1 MVKLKTVGGSVG
13 ISTSGITSIGV
24 NYSDRKQEG
33 ITKNTVIGNVEI
45 GKSSGAEIN
54 KDLGSMT
61 EITKNRDFKTDINIE
76 SQTIK
81 YALNPSQFKEDLQ
94 IAIIEGK
101 ATGRTVVKTID
112 NVINGDKS
120 QDIGDAERRSLI
132 EIKEAIVRV
141 QTAPAMDIIAEKD
154 LADKNVQKELGVVI
168 EKFDPNDPSLSEKV
182 RERIDE
188 LKAEGKEIVAF
199 YDKVT
204 KKIFINQNAKDEEV
218 RASIAREY
226 KIKEDL
232 KLGRGKENDKGQL
245 RSTVA
250 GEIAYDE
257 IKDRLKKG
265 DKNPIS
271 ASSFDVAKMDKDSEV
286 TADGYRAE
294 RKAKK
299 DIAAA
304 EARYNKKLQDISA
317 KYSHRTSLNPEEIA
331 EIKELERQARLE
343 RDKEIAVIQKG
354 IGTIREYEEYAKTQ
368 LAPQWELINSTSY
381 IPEKIAVEARYNFLR
396 RNIDTTKEYKEGTKK
411 AYSDAFEEAYIDNF
425 KEGVETTVKYKIG
438 EKILEKGSK
447 ALGTVGL
454 FFLWSTPAGGGE
466 LPTNKI
472 KTKSDPRK
480 IITPATYGYLAKH
493 FPEYIEAKG
502 NEYTIKG
509 NYRDGILPPKNQGEK
524 INKVIFE
531 DIKNF
536 YDGTKTLDEKISESN
551 GKLYGSLIGSTSGVL
566 LTSYAINK
574 LPEALDTLKGSNT
587 SVVPTVSYKLGNTS
601 PVLYD
606 KSKFLPVPVATN
618 GTLVTQ
624 PLTTG
629 GALTTVPL
637 LTDGANKVSQVPALP
652 NYLTK
657 PEEGGIMVV
666 GAGTEPK
673 SGAYNTDINPKVGGV
688 HFGDATNF
696 KGIPDNFFSLVIIDN
711 PTFNPVNTE
720 ILRVVKPGGE
730 IKITGVI
737 SNQYFSQLYSK
748 SRKTVKVPKG
758 FELIEEGEIPE
769 NLRKQ
774 GYRNNGDLI
783 GQKNGVGVPKK
794 TDRIIRLRK
803 IGE

>member
-1 MVKLKTVGGSVG
+1 
-13 ISTSGITSIGV
+13 
-24 NYSDRKQEG
+24 
-33 ITKNTVIGNVEI
+33 
-45 GKSSGAEIN
+45 
-54 KDLGSMT
+54 MT
-61 EITKNRDFKTDINIE
+61 EITKDRDFKTDINIE
-76 SQTIK
+76 SQTINYIK
-81 YALNPSQFKEDLQ
+81 NPEKFKEDLQ
-94 IAIIEGK
+94 IALIEGK

-112 NVINGDKS
+112 NMINGDKS

-154 LADKNVQKELGVVI
+154 LADKNIQARLGVEI
-168 EKFDPNDPSLSEKV
+168 EKFDPNDPTLSEKV
-182 RERIDE
+182 KERIDE

-232 KLGRGKENDKGQL
+232 ELGRGKANDKGQL

-294 RKAKK
+294 RKAKN
-299 DIAAA
+299 DIAVV
-304 EARYNKKLQDISA
+304 EARYRNKLASISA
-317 KYSHRTSLNPEEIA
+317 EYSHRTSLTPEEIA

-343 RDKEIAVIQKG
+343 RDKEIAIIQKG

-381 IPEKIAVEARYNFLR
+381 IPEKEALKAKYNFLR

-411 AYSDAFEEAYIDNF
+411 VYSDAFKEEYRNSF
-425 KEGVETTVKYKIG
+425 EEGIKTTVKYEVAKKVV
-438 EKILEKGSK
+438 ETGSK
-447 ALGTVGL
+447 TLATGGL

-466 LPTNKI
+466 LLPNEI

-480 IITPATYGYLAKH
+480 IITPATYGYLEKH
-493 FPEYIEAKG
+493 FPEYIKAKG
-502 NEYTIKG
+502 NEYRLAG
-509 NYRDGILPPKNQGEK
+509 NYKDGMLPPKNQGEK

-551 GKLYGSLIGSTSGVL
+551 GKFYGSLIGSTSGVI
-566 LTSYAINK
+566 TATYAIDN
-574 LPEALDTLKGSNT
+574 LPEALNTLKGSNT
-587 SVVPTVSYKLGNTS
+587 SVTPTVTYKSGNTS

-606 KSKFLPVPVATN
+606 KSKFLPVPVTTN
-618 GTLVTQ
+618 GTLVA
-624 PLTTG
+624 PLATNKEL
-629 GALTTVPL
+629 ATVPL
-637 LTDGANKVSQVPALP
+637 LTDGAVSQVASKVGQVRNNRVPYNPVLALP
-652 NYLTK
+652 NYLSK
-657 PEEGGIMVV
+657 PEQGGVMVV
-666 GAGTEPK
+666 GAGTK
-673 SGAYNTDINPKVGGV
+673 AISGAYNIDINPKVGGV
-688 HFGDATNF
+688 HYGDATNLVNVPTGSQS
-696 KGIPDNFFSLVIIDN
+696 KVIIEN
-711 PTFNPVNTE
+711 PYGFNPLNPE

-730 IKITGVI
+730 IRITGTERNKYFKDMLKDSYEPPAGFKVI
-737 SNQYFSQLYSK
+737 K
-748 SRKTVKVPKG
+748 KGDIPKLERRQG
-758 FELIEEGEIPE
+758 F
-769 NLRKQ
+769 
-774 GYRNNGDLI
+774 
-783 GQKNGVGVPKK
+783 QKNGEPIGKP
-794 TDRIIRLRK
+794 TDKEVILIK
-803 IGE
+803 E